1 MVDNLLERFKTR
13 DFEDIKLSEIGSDLT
28 TDTREKAQEVIVPT
42 ILVRIV
48 GFALRKFD

>member
-1 MVDNLLERFKTR
+1 MANPISVIVDIDLQ
-13 DFEDIKLSEIGSDLT
+13 DIKLTEIGSDLT

-48 GFALRKFD
+48 SFALRRFD